1 MSSVLTKA
9 SGGAVTIS
17 ADALK
22 RSEQFMQ
29 QSGPPVQVGAAASSL
44 PATSMASST
53 TGGRVSSVLTKAS
66 GGAVTISADALKRSE
81 QFMQQSGPPVQVGAA
96 ASFAACNK
104 HGEQYY
110 GRARVICV
118 DEGEWRCGDDIR

>member
-29 QSGPPVQVGAAASSL
+29 QSGPPVPS
-44 PATSMASST
+44 
-53 TGGRVSSVLTKAS
+53 GRCCL
-66 GGAVTISADALKRSE
+66 
-81 QFMQQSGPPVQVGAA
+81 
-96 ASFAACNK
+96 FAACSK

>member
-44 PATSMASST
+44 PAASMASST
-53 TGGRVSSVLTKAS
+53 TGGRVSSVLTK
-66 GGAVTISADALKRSE
+66 GL
-81 QFMQQSGPPVQVGAA
+81 
-96 ASFAACNK
+96 FAACSK